1 MLDINLVLIN
11 PNWWES
17 EPILLPKHASE
28 SWKPMIYLISLSWK
42 QQSQYINWMS
52 IMLILAIMC

>member
-42 QQSQYINWMS
+42 QQVNI
-52 IMLILAIMC
+52 LIECLLC